1 MSNIQNH
8 FKTILAG
15 QGLSEDEMSA
25 VITDMMDG
33 KLTEGEMGALFMG
46 LAYRGETVD
55 ELTGAAKIV
64 RSRAA
69 HIKAPEDA
77 VDCCGTGG
85 DGANTYNISTAV
97 AFVAASCGV
106 PVAKHGNRS
115 ASSKSG
121 ATDALEAAGINID
134 VPVEKLEQA
143 LKELNFCFL
152 MAPHHHKAL
161 KHAVPVRRQLGFR
174 TISNLIGPLANPANT
189 NLQLIGVFDTR
200 WIVPV
205 AETLNRLGTKRAWV
219 VHGSDGLDEITLTG
233 ATHIAVLDRNKI
245 HETTITPDD
254 FGLEHINIEEI
265 KGGGANENAEALL
278 GLLNA
283 QAKYNAYIEIVC
295 ANTAAVLHIHNADM
309 DIKTAAQLAK
319 DAIHNGKALKLFE
332 DYKSFVQA

>member
-15 QGLSEDEMSA
+15 QSLSEDEMSA
-25 VITDMMDG
+25 IITDMMDG

-64 RSRAA
+64 RARAA

-121 ATDALEAAGINID
+121 AADALEAAGINID
-134 VPVEKLEQA
+134 APVEKLERA

-189 NLQLIGVFDTR
+189 NLQLIGVFDSR
-200 WIVPV
+200 WIIPV

-233 ATHIAVLDRNKI
+233 ATHIAVLDSNKI

-254 FGLEHINIEEI
+254 FGLEHINIEDI